1 MTYKKNIDK
10 ITIHRNREKNSEN
23 VFLHFVDL
31 YQLLYIRAKGSIELQ
46 FSQNVFY
53 TSSSKLVLLTF
64 QEKLKSSSVR
74 FLKCHSV
81 LKNTFYNHC
90 KYIRKI
96 LGAIKSISFHK
107 KKFDFTVLYQISQYM
122 KRNTYC
128 VSLPLIFL
136 TKLTRARAISKW
148 GNR

>member
-1 MTYKKNIDK
+1 MTHKKILTRLQYIGIAKK
-10 ITIHRNREKNSEN
+10 ITKITFYILQIYVN
-23 VFLHFVDL
+23 
-31 YQLLYIRAKGSIELQ
+31 YIRAKYSIELQ

-64 QEKLKSSSVR
+64 QERLKSSSVR
-74 FLKCHSV
+74 FLKCYSV
-81 LKNTFYNHC
+81 LKNTLYNHC
-90 KYIRKI
+90 KYIREI